1 MRALIPRE
9 VAVAAPADAVWG
21 YVTDWPR
28 QEEWIPLTR
37 VEAVDSGDRTGGRIR
52 AWTGLGGIGFWDTM
66 TITTW
71 ETDAQGGGRCEILHT
86 GAVVR
91 GEGAFT
97 VTADGAERSRLVWWE
112 RVEVPGGPLGALAWR
127 LVGPV
132 VNAFLGRLLARA
144 GGRVEELHGS
154 R

>member
-1 MRALIPRE
+1 
-9 VAVAAPADAVWG
+9 
-21 YVTDWPR
+21 
-28 QEEWIPLTR
+28 
-37 VEAVDSGDRTGGRIR
+37 VDSGDRTGGRIR

-86 GAVVR
+86 GSVVR